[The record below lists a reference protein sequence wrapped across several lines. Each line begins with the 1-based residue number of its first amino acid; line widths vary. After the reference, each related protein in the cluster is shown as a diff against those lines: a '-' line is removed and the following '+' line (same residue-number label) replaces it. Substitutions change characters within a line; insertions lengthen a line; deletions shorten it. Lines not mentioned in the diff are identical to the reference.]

1 MSLSLNAKLG
11 ISAGGLVCGAVTV
24 WLGVWWSLTQ
34 PAAIGTSAQTI
45 ERANTIIA
53 AEAVAATTDVLVSR
67 HSDGVLVSAGT
78 ENTWPIALMIEN
90 AAFGG
95 VRPQSGLGSAQ
106 VIYELPVEGG
116 ITRFLALFAGE
127 LPNKIGPIRSARP
140 TYLEFSSEYDA
151 LFGHAGGS
159 PEALE
164 AVDGLAVKDLSGL
177 GVDARFFF
185 RDGTLVAPHNL
196 FTSGELLTKAREAKG
211 LTEAEPT
218 YEPWL
223 FKEDTPVNDPT
234 VEPLQI
240 DFGSGPLY
248 AVDYTYNP
256 KTNSYDRANGGETQT
271 DAVDGE
277 VLSPKT
283 VIVQIVPAAILAGDE
298 GRVNYDLTGSGKLYL
313 AQDGLVTEGTWGKV
327 DRSSRTIFRDAD
339 GNRLALNRGQIWIS
353 IVPTSGTITLPSE

>member
-1 MSLSLNAKLG
+1 MSLNTKLG
-11 ISAGGLVCGAVTV
+11 IIAGGLVLGAVTV
-24 WLGVWWSLTQ
+24 WVGVWWSLN
-34 PAAIGTSAQTI
+34 QT
-45 ERANTIIA
+45 AS
-53 AEAVAATTDVLVSR
+53 AATQDQTVERVNTVSTEPVATTTTDLLVPR
-67 HSDGVLVSAGT
+67 HSDGVLVTVGT
-78 ENTWPIALMIEN
+78 ENLWPIALMIEN

-106 VIYELPVEGG
+106 IIYELPVEGG
-116 ITRFLALFAGE
+116 ITRFMALFAGE
-127 LPNKIGPIRSARP
+127 LPDKIGPVRSARP

-159 PEALE
+159 PESLE

-177 GVDARFFF
+177 GADARFFF

-196 FTSGELLTKAREAKG
+196 FTSGELLTKALEAKG
-211 LTEAEPT
+211 LTEAIPS
-218 YEPWL
+218 YESWL
-223 FKEDTPVNDPT
+223 FKEDTPATNPALQ
-234 VEPLQI
+234 PLQI

-248 AVDYTYNP
+248 AIDYTYNP
-256 KTNSYDRANGGETQT
+256 TTNSYDRANGGETQT

-283 VIVQIVPAAILAGDE
+283 VIVQMVPAAIAAGDE

-313 AQDGLVTEGTWGKV
+313 AQDGLVIEGTWGKV

-353 IVPTSGTITLPSE
+353 IVPTSGTITLPNQ